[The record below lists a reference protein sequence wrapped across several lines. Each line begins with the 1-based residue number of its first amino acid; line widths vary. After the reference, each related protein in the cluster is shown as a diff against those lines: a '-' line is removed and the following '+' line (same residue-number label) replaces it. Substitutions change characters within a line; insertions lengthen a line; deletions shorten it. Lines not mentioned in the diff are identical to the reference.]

1 MTSMTAFLER
11 VDHEDVT
18 ARAREVSFIETVARL
33 LAVTLF
39 TFGWVV
45 AKTFTVVWFAVVW
58 AALSFAEGWT
68 AARADTKTVR
78 EMKAA
83 RNTGG

>member
-11 VDHEDVT
+11 VDYEDVT
-18 ARAREVSFIETVARL
+18 TRAREVSFIETVARL

-39 TFGWVV
+39 ALGWAV
-45 AKTFTVVWFAVVW
+45 AKMFTVVWFAAVW
-58 AALSFAEGWT
+58 VALSFAEGWN
-68 AARADTKTVR
+68 AARADT
-78 EMKAA
+78 KAA

>member
-1 MTSMTAFLER
+1 MTTFLER
-11 VDHEDVT
+11 VDYEDVT

-33 LAVTLF
+33 FAVTLF
-39 TFGWVV
+39 VMGWAV
-45 AKTFTVVWFAVVW
+45 AKMFTVVWFAAVW
-58 AALSFAEGWT
+58 TALAFAEGWS
-68 AARADTKTVR
+68 AARADTKTLR

>member
-11 VDHEDVT
+11 VDPEDVT

-33 LAVTLF
+33 LAVILF
-39 TFGWVV
+39 AFGWVI
-45 AKTFTVVWFAVVW
+45 AKAFTVVWFAAVW
-58 AALSFAEGWT
+58 VALSFADGWA
-68 AARADTKTVR
+68 AARADTKTLR